1 VIGQPTPTTGALRV
15 IRGVSLAVTSAALA
29 VAAHAV
35 AGGGLPDPA
44 LTALLTVG
52 LAALGIALADRR
64 RGIGAVLLVLGAAQL
79 ATHVLL
85 SIAEQNMAGGQMSGG
100 QMDTP
105 LMTGTHAVAVLV
117 TAVLLATADAVMFR
131 LAAVFSM
138 LLPTVLVAPPV
149 PAGPVTLTPAA
160 TPPHRPM
167 SALLTLASPR
177 RGPPRTV

>member
-1 VIGQPTPTTGALRV
+1 MA
-15 IRGVSLAVTSAALA
+15 LAVTSAALA

-52 LAALGIALADRR
+52 LAAFGVALADRR
-64 RGIGAVLLVLGAAQL
+64 HGVGTVLLVLGAAQL

-85 SIAEQNMAGGQMSGG
+85 SVAEPDMAGGR
-100 QMDTP
+100 MDTP
-105 LMTGTHAVAVLV
+105 LLMTGAHAVAVLV
-117 TAVLLATADAVMFR
+117 TAALLASADAVLFR

-149 PAGPVTLTPAA
+149 PAGPVALRCAA
-160 TPPHRPM
+160 TPLHRPM
-167 SALLTLASPR
+167 SALLRLSDPR